1 MAMCYT
7 GKTGIRMAVFIYGN
21 NHGGNN
27 VAYMDGS
34 VNSVKLPGLWD
45 QKWHREWQ
53 TLARLPKIPKD

>member
-1 MAMCYT
+1 
-7 GKTGIRMAVFIYGN
+7 MAVFIYGN

-34 VNSVKLPGLWD
+34 VNSVKLPGLWN
-45 QKWHREWQ
+45 QKRHREWQ